1 MKPSIPLLL
10 PADGLLAIGVDEAG
24 RGCLAGPV
32 TAGAVL
38 LRAPLAGLADSKA
51 LTPARRAGLVPII
64 QQGSWWAV
72 AHAQAEEIDRLNI
85 LQATFLAMTRAV
97 DAVLAQLPP
106 GAQGE
111 LWVDGNR
118 APPLVRAGWTVRT
131 FVKGDATHAPIAA
144 ASILAKETR
153 DAHLRNLA
161 VAHPGYGFE
170 VHMSYGTPAHLAAL
184 DRLGPCAEHRQS
196 FAPVR
201 RAAERWRQRSDV

>member
-1 MKPSIPLLL
+1 MSPSASLVFP
-10 PADGLLAIGVDEAG
+10 PAGHWAIGIDEAG

-38 LRAPLAGLADSKA
+38 LRAGLADLADSKA
-51 LTPARRAGLVPII
+51 LTSARRAALVPSI
-64 QQGSWWAV
+64 QQASWWAV

-97 DAVLAQLPP
+97 DAVLAQLPA
-106 GAQGE
+106 GAEGE

-118 APPLVRAGWTVRT
+118 APPLVRAGWVVRT

-153 DAHLRNLA
+153 DAHMRQLA
-161 VAHPGYGFE
+161 TVHPGYGFE
-170 VHMSYGTPAHLAAL
+170 VHMSYGTPAHLEAL
-184 DRLGPCAEHRQS
+184 DRLGPCVEHRRS

-201 RAAERWRQRSDV
+201 RAAERERTPSEA